1 MLINDRTTK
10 AALVTIALG
19 LWMNIAVS
27 VFHPTPVSAQSSAE
41 LTLLQTIDND
51 IKAGTLSTDRALSQI
66 VASLNRSVLQSQTPR
81 SSTQCQSGTVS
92 NGNGGCIYTS
102 GPNAGQP

>member
-1 MLINDRTTK
+1 
-10 AALVTIALG
+10 
-19 LWMNIAVS
+19 MNIAVS
-27 VFHPTPVSAQSSAE
+27 VFRPTPVGAQSSAE

-66 VASLNRSVLQSQTPR
+66 VASLNKPQAQAQSQGTV
-81 SSTQCQSGTVS
+81 QSGGGQCPS
-92 NGNGGCIYTS
+92 GMIPNGSGVCIHTS